1 VTKRRILNPAATGT
15 ITLEEA
21 RALIRE
27 VQRERTGKTHV
38 AGKSDGGEGKGVRGT
53 RATSG
58 KKK

>member
-1 VTKRRILNPAATGT
+1 MTKRRILNPAVTGS

-27 VQRERTGKTHV
+27 VQRERTGKTHG
-38 AGKSDGGEGKGVRGT
+38 AGKREADEGKDVRAPRG
-53 RATSG
+53 TSG